1 MSVKPPVEIIPETF
15 SYVFSPYREPIAHVA
30 QGQRVIIHC
39 EDAFESRILSTGDL
53 PSRSL
58 ADAKVFEPTDRPDLH
73 RGRRTGRC
81 TGCEYRG
88 DRADTRL
95 RRQLSD
101 SLLWRT
107 HVHLTHAHAA
117 ASAGREGVG

>member
-58 ADAKVFEPTDRPDLH
+58 ADAKFLNPQTGPIYIEGAEP
-73 RGRRTGRC
+73 
-81 TGCEYRG
+81 G
-88 DRADTRL
+88 DVL
-95 RRQLSD
+95 
-101 SLLWRT
+101 
-107 HVHLTHAHAA
+107 A
-117 ASAGREGVG
+117 ASIGRSSRHETSPSAV